1 MLLKTDLLT
10 VIFIK
15 YMQLYLNKTGAV
27 QSYIYY
33 HLYQKNEIPILTSK
47 KKDDT
52 NCWSY
57 TLHGT
62 SVVRRSCNGVANFS
76 L

>member
-1 MLLKTDLLT
+1 MKLILYIYILLLKTDLLT

-33 HLYQKNEIPILTSK
+33 HLYQKNEIPILTLI
-47 KKDDT
+47 T
-52 NCWSY
+52 
-57 TLHGT
+57 
-62 SVVRRSCNGVANFS
+62 
-76 L
+76 

>member
-1 MLLKTDLLT
+1 MKLILYIYILLLKTDLLT

-33 HLYQKNEIPILTSK
+33 HLYQKNEIPILIRTGS
-47 KKDDT
+47 
-52 NCWSY
+52 W
-57 TLHGT
+57 
-62 SVVRRSCNGVANFS
+62 A
-76 L
+76 